1 MWRKDTA
8 RKLHGAVG
16 RMRNVLLS
24 RAFNKWFEEQ
34 LRMRHKRAKLGVA
47 LAWWSNRWARTPE
60 GKGVWR
66 RHWVHPCAAPRETHS
81 PKRHG
86 ATARGNLGVV
96 QLVNPPLLGPCLCT
110 AVAQ

>member
-24 RAFNKWFEEQ
+24 RAFNKWFEQQ

-47 LAWWSNRWARTPE
+47 LAWWSNRWA
-60 GKGVWR
+60 
-66 RHWVHPCAAPRETHS
+66 
-81 PKRHG
+81 
-86 ATARGNLGVV
+86 
-96 QLVNPPLLGPCLCT
+96 
-110 AVAQ
+110 